1 MRFYNREK
9 ETQTLQSIEN
19 MSAEYAQM
27 TVITGRRRIGK
38 TTLIRHAFKRLP
50 LIYFFVG
57 RKSEAMLCRELTEIV
72 KNVLGDELGTFTS
85 MSALFSSLMNI
96 SKQKNFT
103 LVFDEFQNFS
113 TVNASFFSDM
123 QHLWDNHKDES
134 QMNLVLCGSLYSM
147 MTKIFDDRKEPLYGR
162 ATHRIRLQPF
172 TLDTLKEIMRE
183 HHPEYMPDDLLTFY
197 MVTGGVAKYVE
208 QLIMH
213 HAFTKESIIQTVF
226 SYGSYFLEE
235 GRDML
240 SDEFGKE
247 YGNYFSILAAIASG
261 ETSRGEITNY
271 TGIECGGHL
280 DKLEKSYDLINRLR
294 PYLQPEGSRNLKYE
308 LKDNFLTFW
317 FRFIYKYRSAIE
329 IGNLEYVQEKV
340 LADYETFSGKILER
354 YFRQKY
360 RETGFYNIVTNY
372 WEKNNLN
379 EIDLI
384 AVNEVD
390 HILIIGE
397 CKRNAK
403 RISLHTLQEKSK
415 AILQKQ
421 KRFKAEYVGM
431 SLEDM

>member
-213 HAFTKESIIQTVF
+213 HAFTKETIIQTVF

-317 FRFIYKYRSAIE
+317 FRFIYKYRSAVE

-397 CKRNAK
+397 CKRNAE
-403 RISLHTLQEKSK
+403 RINLHTLQEKSQT
-415 AILQKQ
+415 ILQKQ

-431 SLEDM
+431 SLDDM